1 VEIERLQRTLA
12 NMSLQNQS
20 TQQSVKSDDAAD
32 NLHLPKSTLKHQD
45 PENPNTKILK
55 IQDLCQVN
63 LSLLWQKRSA
73 VKHVVAINSEI
84 EDISAVLKEVI
95 GQMHAATGLGLA
107 DEMLATENK
116 ALLMAQLQAQSTLQ
130 STESELQSCRE
141 ELKQTKV
148 QLSALQNQ
156 IAEEGKTPL
165 SRRPTRSSAP
175 PPSQQKQQQQEQGQ
189 GVSVTDTFPLVSQ
202 KGGVFGAEGNA
213 DKTDALELA
222 ARLQKSEEEADFL
235 RTMLEQEQERSRM
248 QLADLQE
255 ELNSVHQSRMSESMR
270 IGNAGLTSQQCIE
283 GISLKLDMQLNDIEN
298 SVEFVQ
304 AVKLDLCLALG
315 ISAARIQMHGLRAG
329 SVIVDMAVLEG
340 VNQSDRTPGEI
351 LMGLLRQIKDSSSE
365 LMRGSMTSKIISIEI
380 YLNERVYQESIKP
393 DGNDNET
400 SSAVDEST
408 RSTSNWIELVEQQTR
423 QLKMQTADMAEL
435 EAEVEVLKSRNRQL
449 EDQLHNTQ
457 TDASNWKHA
466 FDNLE
471 AQLNQHNVLIKKHLD
486 SAEGRADGLQREKE
500 LLAAEL
506 KNMTQRYIRASQESL
521 IKVSSRDSVRSV
533 ETVDSEIIIT
543 ESAMVLTPNITRAA
557 PPPVPARTSPLAV
570 RSLSLSEVIDTVPI
584 VSERGVVFVAA
595 GVSSAEP
602 TTTSDAPAP
611 IQDSSR
617 SVDLSLNLSLPF
629 EAAGKEGSME
639 RSAFEKQLKE
649 DLAHSSGMPT
659 SSFAIKNLTMTEL
672 ASRILMNL
680 SITPHQMT
688 ASGPEP
694 LEVAVE
700 LEKQAQD
707 HTSRLRNAALTR
719 HVAEVA
725 VHPTHT
731 VLVQFKMIREENQR
745 LREQIQNLRAQ
756 ALKGD
761 AEIESHSSKIK
772 DLQKELAEH
781 LTIAKQLQAQV
792 DSSIR
797 QLKKVQNDNAELA
810 SRLERADTKAER
822 AIQELEEAQVSR
834 KANEGPGGVV
844 DELQRRNREYENRL
858 REAEE
863 QLNKVALVL
872 EQRQQQE
879 EELSLKHHEL
889 TRDFGR
895 EKLEKEELQR
905 ECQSSQA
912 VIEKLKAH
920 LAQERSETE
929 DLIAKMSK
937 VTHEKEEALQRMRD
951 AESHLL
957 KSSGEV
963 IQDLAARLQEER
975 TEKEAASTKFRE
987 ANQQIHDLQVQGVQ
1001 LAQAKIFLEE
1011 KVVLLTGMHEKEKE
1025 EIRKELNRSRHRAAE
1040 LESLCAASTQ
1050 RVEELMHKMDKTDG
1064 DNSERRRGDEVR
1076 DKSISDLEM
1085 RLEGLRLELHNRDK
1099 QISKLQEALS
1109 CTRSKIKSPG
1119 NSSPQ
1124 NSTRSFS
1131 YESPRFTGDDAGKI
1145 QPFYGGYSQS
1155 QSMQDDIEMRI
1166 ATRHQLK
1173 VQRTTAPPPRTSQS
1187 YSPVS
1192 SPSTSPLNSVPGSI
1206 FGYTPIGQ
1214 PASNSATRGS
1224 ILSLTSSIGSNP
1236 FRDSMGHTDLMLS
1249 LNTQPSR
1256 FMNLCLL
1263 NALCWRIV
1271 MIFAL
1276 TVTCGF
1282 DRATVPDVK
1291 PTFPASTQLSFFQSK
1306 PTYQGE
1312 LKEGWPHGRGITVWP
1327 DGRVYDGHWR
1337 QGIFQGH
1344 VRFRDCPFFCNSLS
1358 ISFDT
1363 FLFNVHKYVFPRL
1376 NGFCKCVE
1384 LDQARALVCGQMAT
1398 RTKANGERDSR
1409 MAWECTRI
1417 PTEMLSK
1424 ENSNRTNFM
1433 DTAHLALLK
1442 MSSTGAVGTMVI

>member
-1 VEIERLQRTLA
+1 VEIERLQRTIA
-12 NMSLQNQS
+12 NMSLQTKS
-20 TQQSVKSDDAAD
+20 TQQSLNSDDAAD
-32 NLHLPKSTLKHQD
+32 NLRLPKSTLKHQD

-63 LSLLWQKRSA
+63 LALLVQKRSA
-73 VKHVVAINSEI
+73 VKHVVAMNSEI
-84 EDISAVLKEVI
+84 EDISAMLKEVI
-95 GQMHAATGLGLA
+95 SQMHAATGLDLA

-130 STESELQSCRE
+130 CTELELQSCRE
-141 ELKQTKV
+141 ELKQTKM
-148 QLSALQNQ
+148 QLSALQNK
-156 IAEEGKTPL
+156 IAEEGKMPL
-165 SRRPTRSSAP
+165 SRRATRSAAP
-175 PPSQQKQQQQEQGQ
+175 PSKQQQQQQEQGQ

-202 KGGVFGAEGNA
+202 KGGVLGAEGSA
-213 DKTDALELA
+213 DKADALELA
-222 ARLQKSEEEADFL
+222 ARLQKSEEQADLL
-235 RTMLEQEQERSRM
+235 RAMFEQEQERSRM

-270 IGNAGLTSQQCIE
+270 FGNAGLTSQQCIE
-283 GISLKLDMQLNDIEN
+283 GISLKLDMQLKDIEN
-298 SVEFVQ
+298 PVEFVQ
-304 AVKLDLCLALG
+304 AVKLDVCLALG

-329 SVIVDMAVLEG
+329 SVIVDMALLEG

-380 YLNERVYQESIKP
+380 YFNERVYQENIKS
-393 DGNDNET
+393 DGNHNET
-400 SSAVDEST
+400 SCAVDEST

-423 QLKMQTADMAEL
+423 QLKMQTADMVEL
-435 EAEVEVLKSRNRQL
+435 EAEMDFLKSRNRQL
-449 EDQLHNTQ
+449 EDHLHNTQ
-457 TDASNWKHA
+457 TDANNWKRA

-471 AQLNQHNVLIKKHLD
+471 AQLNQHNDLIKKHLE
-486 SAEGRADGLQREKE
+486 SAEGRADDLQREKV

-506 KNMTQRYIRASQESL
+506 KNMTERYVRASQESL

-533 ETVDSEIIIT
+533 ETVDSDTIIT
-543 ESAMVLTPNITRAA
+543 ESAMVLTPNISNITRAA

-570 RSLSLSEVIDTVPI
+570 RSLSLSAVIDTVPI
-584 VSERGVVFVAA
+584 VSERGVVFIAA
-595 GVSSAEP
+595 GMSSAEP
-602 TTTSDAPAP
+602 TTTREAHAPNR
-611 IQDSSR
+611 DSSR
-617 SVDLSLNLSLPF
+617 GVDMSLNLSLPF

-659 SSFAIKNLTMTEL
+659 SSFAIKNLAMTEL
-672 ASRILMNL
+672 ASSFLLDL
-680 SITPHQMT
+680 SITPHQIT

-725 VHPTHT
+725 VNPTLT
-731 VLVQFKMIREENQR
+731 VLVQYKMTREENQR
-745 LREQIQNLRAQ
+745 LREQVQNLRAQ

-761 AEIESHSSKIK
+761 AEIESRSSKIK

-781 LTIAKQLQAQV
+781 LTMAKQLQAQV

-810 SRLERADTKAER
+810 SRLERADAKAEK
-822 AIQELEEAQVSR
+822 AIQELEEAQKSR

-844 DELQRRNREYENRL
+844 DELQRRNREFEDRL

-863 QLNKVALVL
+863 QLHKVALVL

-975 TEKEAASTKFRE
+975 SEKEAASTKSRE

-1011 KVVLLTGMHEKEKE
+1011 KVVLLAGMHEKEKE
-1025 EIRKELNRSRHRAAE
+1025 EILRELNKSRHRAAE

-1050 RVEELMHKMDKTDG
+1050 RVEELMHKMDKKDG
-1064 DNSERRRGDEVR
+1064 DNSERPWGDEMR

-1085 RLEGLRLELHNRDK
+1085 RLEGLRLELDIRDK

-1109 CTRSKIKSPG
+1109 STRSKIKAPG

-1124 NSTRSFS
+1124 NSTRLFSF
-1131 YESPRFTGDDAGKI
+1131 ESPRFTGDDAGKI

-1166 ATRHQLK
+1166 ATPHQLK
-1173 VQRTTAPPPRTSQS
+1173 VQRTAAPPPRTSQS

-1224 ILSLTSSIGSNP
+1224 IFSQTNSIGSNP
-1236 FRDSMGHTDLMLS
+1236 FRDSMGHTDLMLA

-1271 MIFAL
+1271 MIFSL
-1276 TVTCGF
+1276 TVMCGF

-1291 PTFPASTQLSFFQSK
+1291 PTFPASTQLSFFHSK

-1344 VRFRDCPFFCNSLS
+1344 VRFRDCPY
-1358 ISFDT
+1358 
-1363 FLFNVHKYVFPRL
+1363 FLT
-1376 NGFCKCVE
+1376 
-1384 LDQARALVCGQMAT
+1384 VCPFLLT
-1398 RTKANGERDSR
+1398 HPCS
-1409 MAWECTRI
+1409 
-1417 PTEMLSK
+1417 MLTSMY
-1424 ENSNRTNFM
+1424 SP
-1433 DTAHLALLK
+1433 
-1442 MSSTGAVGTMVI
+1442 V